1 MSNYNSK
8 APTDGDKSAE
18 NSYFTA
24 PPSISLPKGGGA
36 IKGMGEKFAANPV
49 MGTGSMSIPIATS
62 PGRSGFGPQLSLSYD
77 SGAGNG
83 IFGLG
88 WNLSLPSITR
98 KTDKGLP
105 RYWDAEESDVFIL
118 SGAEDL
124 VPVLKTD
131 GTVDEPLRD
140 GYRIRKYRPR
150 IEGLFA
156 LIERWTN
163 TGKPTD
169 VFWRTISK
177 DNITTWYGKTEVSRI
192 FDPSDK
198 THIFSWSICESYD
211 DKGNAIVYEYQRE
224 DDRNVVASQANERN
238 RSRSANHYLKRIFYG
253 NHQPYPPSLGV
264 NTASPSRGNCY
275 FEVVFDYG
283 EHDKDNPN
291 PLDSVSNHWS
301 VRQDPFSNYRAGFEV
316 RTYRLCQ
323 RVLMFHHIPNLRD
336 GTKGYEGAVRS
347 TDFTYSFIQSPDDI
361 RYPIYS
367 RLVSVTQTGY
377 KQGMEAKSLPPLEF
391 TYSEPN
397 IDETVREVDP
407 ASLENLPQ
415 GLDGSRYQW
424 VDLDGEGLSGIL
436 TEQGNGWFYKRNPSP
451 INAVLEN
458 GKKHVEAQFA
468 PLELVASQPVGGL
481 ANGAQFLDL
490 AGNGKPDLV
499 TMRGAVAGF
508 YERTHDEGW
517 ESFIAFK
524 SLPVL
529 DWDNPNL
536 KFIDLDGDGHSDILI
551 TEDNCFVWHL
561 SLAEEGFGAAERVY
575 QPWDEEQGPRVVFA
589 DSTQSIYLADMSGD
603 GLTDIVR
610 IRNGEVCYWANLGYG
625 RFGSKVTMDN
635 APWFDMPDIF
645 NQRRIQL
652 ADIDGSGTTDI
663 LYFSS
668 EGVQVYFNQSGNGW
682 SAKRVLRSFP
692 AIDSV
697 ASVTVVDLLGNGT
710 ACLVWSSPLPG
721 NGRRVMRYIDL
732 MGGQKPHLLIKT
744 VNNLGAETVVDYAP
758 STKFYLQDRLA
769 GKPWITKLPFPVHV
783 VEKVTVFDKW
793 RNTSFASTYSYHHGY
808 FDGIE
813 REFRGFGRVEQTDVE
828 NYGVFA
834 AGNVASPYIS
844 NDKKLYQPPVKTITW
859 FHTGAFFDRDRIL
872 NQFQHEYFAPQ
883 SESQQGSDRFIEHSL
898 PEPDLA
904 DLDLSAEEW
913 REALR
918 ACKGLM
924 LRQEVYE
931 LDVDALTRG
940 DEQRVKLFS
949 TAYHNCHMQRLQ
961 HRGTNRHAVFLVT
974 ESEAITYHYE
984 LDLRSQP
991 LRPDP
996 RIAHTLNL
1004 RTDRYGNVLE
1014 AAAIAYPRIGRHP
1027 VDAMLP
1033 SGTDTLIAKVQ
1044 QETHLVYTENRF
1056 TTADP
1061 ATANDL
1067 NHHRLPLPCE
1077 VKTYEVTGRFTGTG
1091 FYFTLAELR
1100 DANLGSVAVID
1111 YHRLSDAP
1119 NIRRKST
1126 DGIHLQKRC
1135 VEQVRMLYFSADLQH
1150 PLEWGIHNHLGLPFE
1165 TYKLALTDDL
1175 LTAVLGGKLTAGDRS
1190 QILNQPNISGYFSGS
1205 DLAARFPST
1214 NTTGQYW
1221 IRSGIAGFASVLDAA
1236 KHFYLPERYIDPF
1249 GNPTTLIYDSR
1260 DLYIQSS
1267 TDVLGNTTEVTKF
1280 DFRVLAPREM
1290 KDVNGNLSE
1299 IWFDVLGMPVA
1310 MAVKGKG
1317 AEGDRL
1323 DDFSDALANPN
1334 IDELSAFFTDWNY
1347 DEKKARDWLKGATAR
1362 HVYYFGEVNQATKVR
1377 WGVHPPCAF
1386 GILREQHGE
1395 ENSPMQVAFEY
1406 SDGGGNVLMKKAI
1419 AEPAIASEP
1428 SGEPAQ
1434 RAIDNFSTG
1443 TIPTTSYAVR
1453 DANDDGYR
1461 MSQSGSMVGGNREFH
1476 LVLRGQSGKADLE
1489 INPTVG
1495 LRLTTDSG
1503 VAHSLGLTYGT
1514 NPTPEYPMP
1523 IDLSAYNAL
1532 RFRFSTVPIGLVYC
1546 AVSLLYAML
1555 QVFIPPQATS
1565 YDLIVGFDQL
1575 AAIAAPNHSIDFS
1588 QVYRLRLETGGIV
1601 GSEFT
1606 LTSIAAVS
1614 LPRWVTSGKTI
1625 LNNKGKAVKQ
1635 YEPYFTNSHR
1645 FEEPLAVGV
1654 TPIAYYDAA
1663 GRLVRTEL
1671 PDGTFSR
1678 VEFSPWQV
1686 KSFDANDTVLDSQ
1699 WYADRQNLNSTDPE
1713 ARAARMAQ
1721 GHANTPS
1728 ETILDSLGREVITIA
1743 HNRTNGINEKY
1754 VTFTKLD
1761 AEGKP
1766 LWIRDA
1772 RGSLVMQYVF
1782 PYALDN
1788 RSEPQNY
1795 APCYDIA
1802 GNLLFQHSMDA
1813 GDRWMLM
1820 DAMGKPMLAWDEYK
1834 PDEANNTVENRRY
1847 FTEYDALHRP
1857 TEQWL
1862 TIDNQPPV
1870 MVERYEYQDGIIND
1884 PKNMNGQLVSH
1895 YDPSGLVET
1904 VRRDFKGNVL
1914 EVKRRMNNQPK
1925 ESLID
1930 WKGINQGINPDAK
1943 LVSETF
1949 TQRTEYDA
1957 MNRMKRQENWH
1968 LANRTP
1974 AIYTPQY
1981 NLRGILV
1988 SETLSVRGQETKA
2001 ILNIEYDAKGQR
2013 TRIQYGNGTTTRYYY
2028 DPTTFRLVQ
2037 LRTTLTSPGERLP
2050 TQPSNLNNPNV
2061 LQNIYYTYDPVGN
2074 ITEILDDAYEP
2085 VFFNNQI
2092 VEPRNT
2098 YTYDALYRLIEA
2110 TGREN
2115 YSATNAPDRLENSLF
2130 TVNFPVTDRA
2140 LRKYYQYYTYDA
2152 VGNIMQM
2159 RHVANRGDW
2168 TRNYEYAT
2176 DSNRLKRTLT
2186 NNLNKNVEYLYDSHG
2201 SMLNL
2206 ANVSEGYRLRWD
2218 YRDMI
2223 RTIDLGGGGEVFY
2236 NYDTGKQRTRKLI
2249 ERNNGGKTVEERLYL
2264 GGMELYRRWTGNKL
2278 DEENP
2283 VEEIETYHLF
2293 AGDQRVLI
2301 VEDVMS
2307 TNNPNLPD
2315 GVLFRYQYSNH
2326 LGSVGLEMTGD
2337 SNNPKI
2343 ISYEEYHP
2351 YGTTAYR
2358 ATNAV
2363 IKTTAKRYRYTGME
2377 RDEESGLA
2385 YHGARYLQVA
2395 KGRWISCDPTG
2406 LKDGLC
2412 LYSYCQSNPVSR
2424 NDRNGEQSGGFW
2436 ETLGGYFVGAGES
2449 FASILEI
2456 PKEYFNYFYEGMLG
2470 VLYSEGKGTNWY
2482 QDSIYRNGYQSSIER
2497 HASIDKFFKT
2507 LGEQGAKML
2516 WSSLTEPLDAA
2527 MREIDNGNAPMA
2539 GYQLGRFVPSF
2550 MASVDTF
2557 WRGGNSAVSAIEKL
2571 SGKTAQNFAPSS
2583 VPQSVNSTLDMES
2596 HTSNLSM
2603 GTTDSLVQQ
2612 QYLKSQGAKKVSQ
2625 LAWKSYWNLQEILSA
2640 AYLERMLG
2648 LTIFREVPLYE
2659 KTSQGITNL
2668 GRRLDAL
2675 ILDVSTGRKIAAE
2688 WSTDRNILLGKA
2700 KYAQLDVQISAFSR
2714 AQTGKSSILAALQR
2728 PGAALNA
2735 AFLESHSFLD
2745 ISDAEQILGTYPH
2758 WNSNSV
2764 SAYRGQGWLLP
2775 SP

>member
-1 MSNYNSK
+1 MNKQDSK
-8 APTDGDKSAE
+8 ASTDGEKSSDS
-18 NSYFTA
+18 SYFTA

-49 MGTGSMSIPIATS
+49 TGTGSMSIPISTS

-124 VPVLKTD
+124 VPVLNSADKIAD
-131 GTVDEPLRD
+131 IERD

-156 LIERWTN
+156 RIERWTN
-163 TGKPTD
+163 GSDPKD

-177 DNITTWYGKTEVSRI
+177 DNITTWYGKTEESRI
-192 FDPSDK
+192 VDPSDK

-211 DKGNAIVYEYQRE
+211 DKGNVIVYEYQRE
-224 DDRNVVASQANERN
+224 DDRNVVTSQANERN

-253 NHQPYPPSLGV
+253 NHQPYSPRLGV

-291 PLDSVSNHWS
+291 PLDSVSNRWS

-367 RLVSVTQTGY
+367 RLVSVTQQGY
-377 KQGMEAKSLPPLEF
+377 QQGIEAKSLPPLEF

-407 ASLENLPQ
+407 VSLENLPQ

-436 TEQGNGWFYKRNPSP
+436 TEQGNGWFYKRNLSP

-458 GKKHVEAQFA
+458 GKKHVEAQCA
-468 PLELVASQPVGGL
+468 PVELVASQPVGGL

-551 TEDNCFVWHL
+551 TEDNCFVWHR
-561 SLAEEGFGAAERVY
+561 SLAEEGFGASERVY
-575 QPWDEEQGPRVVFA
+575 QPWDEEQGPKVVFA
-589 DSTQSIYLADMSGD
+589 DSTQSIHLADMSGD

-625 RFGSKVTMDN
+625 RFGAKVTMDN

-652 ADIDGSGTTDI
+652 ADIDGTGTTDI

-682 SAKRVLRSFP
+682 SAKRLLRSFP

-710 ACLVWSSPLPG
+710 ACLVWSSPMPG

-808 FDGIE
+808 FDGLE

-834 AGNVASPYIS
+834 AGNVTSPYIS
-844 NDKKLYQPPVKTITW
+844 DDKTLYQPPVKTITW

-883 SESQQGSDRFIEHSL
+883 SESQQGSDRFIEHFL

-918 ACKGLM
+918 ACKGMM

-931 LDVDALTRG
+931 LDVDALTRAE
-940 DEQRVKLFS
+940 EQRVKLFS
-949 TAYHNCHMQRLQ
+949 TAYHNCHIQRLQ
-961 HRGTNRHAVFLVT
+961 HRGANRHAVFLVT

-991 LRPDP
+991 LKPDP
-996 RIAHTLNL
+996 RIAHTFNL
-1004 RTDRYGNVLE
+1004 RTDLYGNVLE
-1014 AAAIAYPRIGRHP
+1014 AVAIAYPRIGRLP

-1033 SGTDTLIAKVQ
+1033 NGTDTLIAKVQ

-1100 DANLGSVAVID
+1100 DADLGLVAVID
-1111 YHRLSDAP
+1111 YHQLLNVP
-1119 NIRRKST
+1119 NVRRNST

-1135 VEQVRMLYFSADLQH
+1135 VEQVRMLYFSADLQT

-1165 TYKLALTDDL
+1165 TYKLALTDAL
-1175 LTAVLGGKLTAGDRS
+1175 LNEVLGSKLTPRDRS
-1190 QILNQPNISGYFSGS
+1190 QTLDQPTISGYFSG
-1205 DLAARFPST
+1205 DPLAARFPDIDTS
-1214 NTTGQYW
+1214 GQYW
-1221 IRSGIAGFASVLDAA
+1221 IRSGIAGFADDAA
-1236 KHFYLPERYIDPF
+1236 EHFYLPERYIDPF
-1249 GNPTTLIYDSR
+1249 NNDIDPPNVTTLRYDPL

-1267 TDVLGNTTEVTKF
+1267 TDTLGNTTAVTKF
-1280 DFRVLAPREM
+1280 DFRVLAPREL

-1323 DDFSDALANPN
+1323 ADFSDVLANPN

-1419 AEPAIASEP
+1419 AESAIASEP

-1523 IDLSAYNAL
+1523 IDLSAYNAFRL
-1532 RFRFSTVPIGLVYC
+1532 RFSSVPLGLVYC
-1546 AVSLLYAML
+1546 AISLLYAKL
-1555 QVFIPPQATS
+1555 GVFIPPQATS

-1575 AAIAAPNHSIDFS
+1575 AAIADPNHSIDFS
-1588 QVYRLRLETGGIV
+1588 QVYRIRLETGGDV
-1601 GSEFT
+1601 GSAFT
-1606 LTSIAAVS
+1606 LKSIAAMS

-1645 FEEPLAVGV
+1645 FEEPIAKGV
-1654 TPIAYYDAA
+1654 TPIMYYDAA

-1678 VEFSPWQV
+1678 VEVSPWQV

-1713 ARAARMAQ
+1713 ARAARMAA

-1728 ETILDSLGREVITIA
+1728 ETILDSLGREVIAIA
-1743 HNRTNGINEKY
+1743 HNRTNGIDEKY

-1788 RSEPQNY
+1788 RSEPQGY
-1795 APCYDIA
+1795 SPCYDIA

-1820 DAMGKPMLAWDEYK
+1820 DAMGKPMLAWDDYK
-1834 PDEANNTVENRRY
+1834 PDEANNTVENRFY
-1847 FTEYDALHRP
+1847 STKYDALHRL

-1870 MVERYEYQDGIIND
+1870 MVERYKYQDGIIND
-1884 PKNMNGQLVSH
+1884 PKNLNGQMVSH

-1914 EVKRRMNNQPK
+1914 EVKRRLNNTPQA
-1925 ESLID
+1925 SRID
-1930 WKGINQGINPDAK
+1930 WQASRIDWQASQIDWQGISNELNAK
-1943 LVSETF
+1943 LEAETF
-1949 TQRTEYDA
+1949 VQITEYDA
-1957 MNRMKRQENWH
+1957 LNRMARQFNWH
-1968 LANRTP
+1968 RDNGSRVAVYKP
-1974 AIYTPQY
+1974 KY
-1981 NLRGILV
+1981 NERGVLKSEELV
-1988 SETLSVRGQETKA
+1988 VGATKDMTKDGFSGGRLSQPIQE
-2001 ILNIEYDAKGQR
+2001 IRYNAKGQKVFLKL
-2013 TRIQYGNGTTTRYYY
+2013 GNGTLTQYDY
-2028 DPTTFRLVQ
+2028 DPMTFRLRQ
-2037 LRTTLTSPGERLP
+2037 MRTTRPADHEDFPQRR
-2050 TQPSNLNNPNV
+2050 SNLSDT
-2061 LQNIYYTYDPVGN
+2061 NIVQQLLYTYDPVGN
-2074 ITEILDDAYEP
+2074 IMEIYDDAYEP
-2085 VFFNNQI
+2085 VFFQKQM
-2092 VEPRNT
+2092 VLPRSH
-2098 YTYDALYRLIEA
+2098 YTYDALYRLISAE
-2110 TGREN
+2110 GREQAGAN
-2115 YSATNAPDRLENSLF
+2115 TAPTYQKDDPWSGG
-2130 TVNFPVTDRA
+2130 NFPVTNKT
-2140 LRKYYQYYTYDA
+2140 LRNYTQSYTYDA
-2152 VGNIMQM
+2152 VGNIKQM
-2159 RHVANRGDW
+2159 KHVDMLNQTEGWVRD
-2168 TRNYEYAT
+2168 YAYAVDDT
-2176 DSNRLKRTLT
+2176 TQPASNRLLQTWEAGNRIQATKYR
-2186 NNLNKNVEYLYDSHG
+2186 YDSHG

-2206 ANVSEGYRLRWD
+2206 ANTPDAYYLNWD

-2223 RTIDLGGGGEVFY
+2223 HKINLGGGGWAY
-2236 NYDTGKQRTRKLI
+2236 YQYDAGKQRTRKRV
-2249 ERNNGGKTVEERLYL
+2249 ESRSNGSVGTVEERIYL
-2264 GGMELYRRWTGNKL
+2264 GGYELYRRQNDQGVV
-2278 DEENP
+2278 
-2283 VEEIETYHLF
+2283 VEEIESLHLF
-2293 AGDQRVLI
+2293 EGEQRVLL
-2301 VEDVMS
+2301 VDNVVQ
-2307 TNNPNLPD
+2307 TNRTHDNGIAYKTEPI
-2315 GVLFRYQYSNH
+2315 FRYQYSNH
-2326 LGSVGLEMTGD
+2326 LGSACLELD
-2337 SNNPKI
+2337 EQAKI

-2351 YGTTAYR
+2351 YGTSAYR
-2358 ATNAV
+2358 LMKSGIEAS
-2363 IKTTAKRYRYTGME
+2363 AKRYRYTGME
-2377 RDEESGLA
+2377 RDEESGLS
-2385 YHGARYLQVA
+2385 YHTARYYMPWLGKWISTDPAGLVDGNNLYVYARNNPILFKDSSGNVVVVDDAAAAIGIVFAATLLFAIYWLQPSTQANIRELVNNATEKFAPRLSPFERTGQISPLVGNPADFKPKPGTADSKPKPEDKTKPAKSPDKDPKEEPDPSKKPGDLPPLPPIKDDKKPNPGRVYVNYLSTGQKVA
-2395 KGRWISCDPTG
+2395 K
-2406 LKDGLC
+2406 
-2412 LYSYCQSNPVSR
+2412 V
-2424 NDRNGEQSGGFW
+2424 
-2436 ETLGGYFVGAGES
+2436 
-2449 FASILEI
+2449 
-2456 PKEYFNYFYEGMLG
+2456 
-2470 VLYSEGKGTNWY
+2470 
-2482 QDSIYRNGYQSSIER
+2482 
-2497 HASIDKFFKT
+2497 
-2507 LGEQGAKML
+2507 
-2516 WSSLTEPLDAA
+2516 
-2527 MREIDNGNAPMA
+2527 
-2539 GYQLGRFVPSF
+2539 
-2550 MASVDTF
+2550 
-2557 WRGGNSAVSAIEKL
+2557 
-2571 SGKTAQNFAPSS
+2571 
-2583 VPQSVNSTLDMES
+2583 
-2596 HTSNLSM
+2596 
-2603 GTTDSLVQQ
+2603 
-2612 QYLKSQGAKKVSQ
+2612 
-2625 LAWKSYWNLQEILSA
+2625 
-2640 AYLERMLG
+2640 
-2648 LTIFREVPLYE
+2648 
-2659 KTSQGITNL
+2659 
-2668 GRRLDAL
+2668 
-2675 ILDVSTGRKIAAE
+2675 GRKGFYK
-2688 WSTDRNILLGKA
+2688 R
-2700 KYAQLDVQISAFSR
+2700 
-2714 AQTGKSSILAALQR
+2714 
-2728 PGAALNA
+2728 
-2735 AFLESHSFLD
+2735 
-2745 ISDAEQILGTYPH
+2745 
-2758 WNSNSV
+2758 
-2764 SAYRGQGWLLP
+2764 
-2775 SP
+2775 